1 LIPEE
6 IQEALANQIE
16 TYLGGTATPLENLQV
31 VAYWNNNPTPPSVDV
46 YPADPFQ
53 SAFRMRGDTDMRF
66 IVRAR
71 VHTADEE
78 AGQKVLLAMMN
89 SSGVNSLG
97 QAILQDK
104 TLGGKCGGLG
114 IEEVGGFQ
122 LMLDVGGEGSY
133 MGATWTVR
141 VVP

>member
-1 LIPEE
+1 
-6 IQEALANQIE
+6 
-16 TYLGGTATPLENLQV
+16 
-31 VAYWNNNPTPPSVDV
+31 
-46 YPADPFQ
+46 
-53 SAFRMRGDTDMRF
+53 M
-66 IVRAR
+66 RAR

-78 AGQKVLLAMMN
+78 AGQKVLMAMLN
-89 SSGVNSLG
+89 SSGDDSMG

-133 MGATWTVR
+133 MGALWTVR

>member
-1 LIPEE
+1 MIPEE
-6 IQEALANQIE
+6 IQLALATQIE
-16 TYLGGTATPLENLQV
+16 TYLGGTATPLEGLQV
-31 VAYWNNNPTPPSVDV
+31 VAYWNNNPTPPSIDV

-53 SAFRMRGDTDMRF
+53 EAFRMRGDMDMRF

-78 AGQKVLLAMMN
+78 AGQKVLMAMMN
-89 SSGVNSLG
+89 SSGDNSMG
-97 QAILQDK
+97 QAIMQDK

-122 LMLDVGGEGSY
+122 LMVDVGGEGSY
-133 MGATWTVR
+133 LGALWTVR